1 MFLLQNPSIA
11 AEGAKELGKPGTVDV
26 AKMKSSFA
34 DLSRGILNCYHKTA
48 RYQYADVVEKPW
60 TRQEQYGA
68 ANSALI
74 HINYAGLSGT
84 KYEMTVAVLSR
95 GTQIRSAV
103 LADNAIIP
111 YNKKCQLEE
120 WSGS

>member
-1 MFLLQNPSIA
+1 MFLLQNPDLA
-11 AEGAKELGKPGTVDV
+11 AESAKEIGKPGTVDV

-60 TRQEQYGA
+60 ARQEQYGA
-68 ANSALI
+68 TNSALI
-74 HINYAGLSGT
+74 HIRYAGMSGA
-84 KYEMTVAVLSR
+84 KYEMAVAILSK